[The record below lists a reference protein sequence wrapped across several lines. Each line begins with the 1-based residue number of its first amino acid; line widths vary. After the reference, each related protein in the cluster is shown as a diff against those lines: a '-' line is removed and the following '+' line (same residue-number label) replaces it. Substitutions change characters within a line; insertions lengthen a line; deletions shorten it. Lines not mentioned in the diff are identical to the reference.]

1 MYPPFCRAKVLNVEP
16 NVQDMSDYVASLDY
30 TAKKRYVE
38 KLKVDGSELKDPY
51 SIAESQW
58 TEDMKAWPEIHFGDI
73 YTYLIDTKGIYT
85 KEKLKAYKSLEA
97 YNYFFNGYVRTVLF
111 CLCGDFGVLKAK
123 VNPSQRSAENCQEA
137 WVALSMSDGSVKTA
151 HCTCMAG

>member
-1 MYPPFCRAKVLNVEP
+1 
-16 NVQDMSDYVASLDY
+16 MSDYVASLDY
-30 TAKKRYVE
+30 TAKKRYLE
-38 KLKVDGSELKDPY
+38 KLKVDGSVSLKDPY

-58 TEDMKAWPEIHFGDI
+58 TEDMKEWPEIHFGDL
-73 YTYLIDTKGIYT
+73 YTYLINTKGIYT

-97 YNYFFNGYVRTVLF
+97 YNYFFNGYVRSVLF

-137 WVALSMSDGSVKTA
+137 WVALSMNDGSVKTA